1 MMNDENRAMP
11 ISDTQRNRLGDFALD
26 YLKHISTK
34 DAKPDFQ
41 IIARATF
48 AAAHAHGW
56 RGPVQIK
63 EYAAECLIG
72 AGAAPDAARRIVAE
86 AWVEWEAVE

>member
-1 MMNDENRAMP
+1 MMNDGDCTMP
-11 ISDTQRNRLGDFALD
+11 ISDAQHNRLGDFALD

-41 IIARATF
+41 LCARATF
-48 AAAHAHGW
+48 AAAYAHGW

-63 EYAAECLIG
+63 EYTVQCLIG
-72 AGAAPDAARRIVAE
+72 AGVASDDARRIVTE
-86 AWVEWEAVE
+86 EWIEWETVK

>member
-34 DAKPDFQ
+34 DAKPDFRLS
-41 IIARATF
+41 ARAAF
-48 AAAHAHGW
+48 AAAYAHGW

-63 EYAAECLIG
+63 EYTVQCLIG
-72 AGAAPDAARRIVAE
+72 AGAAPGDARRIVAE
-86 AWVEWEAVE
+86 EWIEWEAVK